1 MFIRRVWALAPALA
15 ILVAACAGTASPGP
29 TGGTGGSPPAEASP
43 TAAGGES
50 PSGATTACTVG
61 ISWNNYAQPR
71 WAKADGPAIIDA
83 VEAAGGTVIET
94 DANDSSEQQL
104 ADIDSLINQG
114 ADALVILA
122 KDPEAILPA
131 VQKAK
136 DAGIPVIGY
145 DRLIEDAE
153 AFYITFNNKLVG
165 TIMAEVLMELV
176 PEGNYVI
183 IKGHNADPNATFLR
197 DGMTEAGIPALD
209 EDGGPI
215 DVVYEDFTDNWDT
228 TNARNNMD
236 AALAATN
243 NDVQAVLSEND
254 SMATGVVEALR
265 AVGLDG
271 EVPVSGQDGDTPALN
286 RVALGTQAVSV
297 WKDAFGL
304 GETAGNVAIQLCNGT
319 ALADVTAPE
328 TLKDHVRPDSLAA
341 TAFETPKGNSVQ
353 SIILKPTPITRDN
366 LNLVVDLGWETKE
379 AVCAGVAAGTIDLC
393 G

>member
-1 MFIRRVWALAPALA
+1 MIHRRVLAFVSTFAILLLACSSPGGSAPAGSA
-15 ILVAACAGTASPGP
+15 PAG
-29 TGGTGGSPPAEASP
+29 
-43 TAAGGES
+43 
-50 PSGATTACTVG
+50 SGTACTVG
-61 ISWNNYAQPR
+61 VSWNNYAQPR
-71 WAKADGPAIIDA
+71 WAKADEPAIQKAIQD
-83 VEAAGGTVIET
+83 AGGTYIKT

-114 ADALVILA
+114 ADALIILA

-145 DRLIEDAE
+145 DRLIEDEE
-153 AFYITFNNKLVG
+153 AFYITFNNELVG
-165 TIMAEVLMELV
+165 TLMAEVIKGLV

-183 IKGHNADPNATFLR
+183 IKGHNADPNADFLR
-197 DGMTEAGIPALD
+197 GGMTKAGIPELD
-209 EDGGPI
+209 DDSGPI
-215 DVVYEDFTDNWDT
+215 DVVYEDYTDNWDT

-236 AALAATN
+236 AALASVN

-254 SMATGVVEALR
+254 SMATGVVAALE
-265 AVGLDG
+265 AVGLAG

-319 ALADVTAPE
+319 ALNAVTAPS
-328 TLKDHVRPDSLAA
+328 TLKDHVKPDSPAA
-341 TAFETPKGNSVQ
+341 AAFTTPGGKTVQ
-353 SIILKPTPITRDN
+353 SIILKPTPITREN
-366 LNLVVDLGWETKE
+366 INLVVDLGWETKD
-379 AVCAGVAAGTIDLC
+379 AVCADVAAGEVDLC

>member
-1 MFIRRVWALAPALA
+1 MFTRRIRALAPAIA
-15 ILVAACAGTASPGP
+15 ILVAACTGTTGSSP
-29 TGGTGGSPPAEASP
+29 TAGGSPSAAPGGSP
-43 TAAGGES
+43 SAGGEAS
-50 PSGATTACTVG
+50 PSGAATACTVG

-114 ADALVILA
+114 ADALIVLA

-145 DRLIEDAE
+145 DRLIEDPE

-165 TIMAEVLMELV
+165 TIMAEVLMGLV

-197 DGMTEAGIPALD
+197 DGMTEAGIPALE

-215 DVVYEDFTDNWDT
+215 DVVWEDFTDNWDT

-236 AALAATN
+236 AALAAN
-243 NDVQAVLSEND
+243 SNDVQAVLSEND

-319 ALADVTAPE
+319 GLEEVTAPD
-328 TLKDHVRPDSLAA
+328 TLQDHVRPDSLNA
-341 TAFETPKGNSVQ
+341 TAFETPGGNTVQ

-366 LNLVVDLGWETKE
+366 LNLVVDLGWETE
-379 AVCAGVAAGTIDLC
+379 DAVCAGVAPGTIELC